1 MKKLFIA
8 LIILLFSV
16 SFVHAVTIASG
27 SVTCANKRL
36 SMVNGTAFVDFS
48 AADVLTDYIG
58 KRIVITDSAGK
69 KATGYIKAAGTGETL
84 GDELVVNGHMETGDP
99 PTGWVARG
107 TPTPS
112 VLSSVED
119 EHTGGSG
126 SKSLNVVAGSDVSA
140 AHQSI
145 SFAVG
150 QLWKY
155 SGWVKNIDADY
166 VALNLRALGSPA
178 NWMKE
183 IAYSSETAWK
193 SNGDVYDT
201 VPAGT
206 TAIYLYCTI
215 FGGVGKSARFDGI
228 GIQQVLTPSE
238 TGVTIT
244 STPNGTTYNWTSIES
259 GFNYNDASGYTYTIE
274 SVFGGAGGF
283 TLLNVQ

>member
-27 SVTCANKRL
+27 SVTRANSRL
-36 SMVNGTAFVDFS
+36 SLVDGTAFVDFS
-48 AADVLTDYIG
+48 AAGTLTAYLG
-58 KRIVITDSAGK
+58 QKLTITDSAGK

-140 AHQSI
+140 ADQSI
-145 SFAVG
+145 PFAVG

-166 VALNLRALGSPA
+166 AALNLRAVGSPA
-178 NWMKE
+178 IWMKD
-183 IAYSSETAWK
+183 IINSRETAWK

-206 TAIYLYCTI
+206 KVIFVYCTI
-215 FGGVGKSARFDGI
+215 SGGVGKSARFDGI
-228 GIQQVLTPSE
+228 GIQRVLTPS
-238 TGVTIT
+238 
-244 STPNGTTYNWTSIES
+244 
-259 GFNYNDASGYTYTIE
+259 
-274 SVFGGAGGF
+274 
-283 TLLNVQ
+283 